1 MSDSTTERPKGHNGF
16 TLLEVMAA
24 ISIIA
29 VVLVAVYQL
38 HAQTISMSE
47 AVRFYTVA
55 PILAQSRIAGIS
67 AGISESRFS
76 DSGDFGENYPGYAWS
91 VTTEEIESEVLGNAA
106 EDFKKIDVAV
116 TYNEDEFTYHFRS
129 YQMVPEPD

>member
-1 MSDSTTERPKGHNGF
+1 MSDSTTEHSKCHDGF

-24 ISIIA
+24 ISIIT

-38 HAQTISMSE
+38 HAQTISMTE

-91 VTTEEIESEVLGNAA
+91 VTTEEIQSEVLGNAA

-116 TYNEDEFTYHFRS
+116 TYNEDEFTYSFRS
-129 YQMVPEPD
+129 YQMVPETE

>member
-1 MSDSTTERPKGHNGF
+1 MSDSTTERTQDDEGF

-24 ISIIA
+24 ISIIT

-76 DSGDFGENYPGYAWS
+76 DSGDFGENYPGYGWS
-91 VTTEEIESEVLGNAA
+91 VTTEEIESEALGNAA
-106 EDFKKIDVAV
+106 EGFKKIDVTV

-129 YQMVPEPD
+129 YQMVPETD

>member
-1 MSDSTTERPKGHNGF
+1 MSVLTGKAAALKNGF

-24 ISIIA
+24 ISIISI
-29 VVLVAVYQL
+29 VLVAVYRL
-38 HAQTISMSE
+38 HAQTISMNE

-67 AGISESRFS
+67 AGLNRDGFS
-76 DSGDFGENYPGYAWS
+76 NAGDFGENYPGYAWS
-91 VTTEEIESEVLGNAA
+91 VTTEEVASEALGSAA
-106 EDFKKIDVAV
+106 EDFKKIDVTV

-129 YQMVPEPD
+129 YQMVPEVE